1 MICTDLAKKCLPMF
15 PACRKLASS
24 VLGDHGL
31 DEERLPGCGADPDL
45 RREADHQDNLGR
57 GPEGG

>member
-1 MICTDLAKKCLPMF
+1 MF
-15 PACRKLASS
+15 PVCRELASS